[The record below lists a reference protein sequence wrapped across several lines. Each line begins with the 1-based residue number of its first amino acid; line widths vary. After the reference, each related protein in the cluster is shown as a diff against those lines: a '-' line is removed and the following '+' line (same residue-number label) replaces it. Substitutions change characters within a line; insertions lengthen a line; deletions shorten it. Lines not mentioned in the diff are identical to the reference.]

1 MKLKMSNETKRTLVV
16 VAFCILWVLAEV
28 LIECVYKVEIND
40 LFVILLGG
48 ILAAVVGK
56 IVVP

>member
-1 MKLKMSNETKRTLVV
+1 MSNETKRTLVV